1 MKKTIASA
9 LLGAFAVVG
18 LSVSQASAKD
28 FAISNVVYENK
39 GVYQATVEIKVR
51 MLNGRG
57 TDIAEGCCIKFIR
70 GDKHDAIN
78 KGKKWSVNLNNER
91 HVSDDPAFRMRP
103 DHCENKQLEI
113 WRQRAEANMENY
125 ALAPGSEIW
134 PVVVID
140 NATGKGNLRSC
151 RKDGNKF
158 YFHPEGGTLVVKTS
172 GTTEN
177 NNRCKLVSK
186 GGISWSAAGGQD
198 DPDQYIAHVNE

>member
-1 MKKTIASA
+1 
-9 LLGAFAVVG
+9 
-18 LSVSQASAKD
+18 
-28 FAISNVVYENK
+28 
-39 GVYQATVEIKVR
+39 
-51 MLNGRG
+51 ML
-57 TDIAEGCCIKFIR
+57 
-70 GDKHDAIN
+70 
-78 KGKKWSVNLNNER
+78 
-91 HVSDDPAFRMRP
+91 FRS
-103 DHCENKQLEI
+103 
-113 WRQRAEANMENY
+113 
-125 ALAPGSEIW
+125 APGSEIW